1 MRRSTYVPLA
11 FAVIL
16 IVPLSSLT
24 GGEDGF
30 KLLFNG
36 KDFAGWQPKGKKD
49 SLEGKT
55 EAFKG
60 RFKIDKGAIVIDY
73 TMKGDAYIETAK
85 EFGKDVT
92 IKFDFKPGEGCNN
105 DFFLRG
111 SKFDITPKVKGVK
124 DGEWN
129 TLEIIVTGDKIEH
142 KINGES
148 ARKGTTT
155 PAKPKDEKNEKAA
168 AKYKE
173 DLARSKSS
181 TFMIRAE
188 FGIIEIKNLRVKE

>member
-1 MRRSTYVPLA
+1 MRLCSVVFFLLGLGLLLPTSL
-11 FAVIL
+11 
-16 IVPLSSLT
+16 LSA
-24 GGEDGF
+24 GEFKLEPGF

-36 KDFAGWQPKGKKD
+36 KDFDGWQTAKSKKPE
-49 SLEGKT
+49 SLDDKT

-60 RFKIDKGAIVIDY
+60 RFKVEKGSIVIDY
-73 TMKGDAYIETAK
+73 TVKGDSYIETK
-85 EFGKDVT
+85 QEFGKDVH
-92 IKFDFKPGEGCNN
+92 IKLDFKPGAGCNN

-129 TLEIIVTGDKIEH
+129 TLDIIVTGDKIEH

-148 ARKGTTT
+148 ARKGDV
-155 PAKPKDEKNEKAA
+155 KG
-168 AKYKE
+168 
-173 DLARSKSS
+173 KSS

-188 FGIIEIKNLRVKE
+188 FGVIEIKNIRAKE

>member
-1 MRRSTYVPLA
+1 MRNLIYALILFGLALLCPVPTM
-11 FAVIL
+11 
-16 IVPLSSLT
+16 S
-24 GGEDGF
+24 GGEF
-30 KLLFNG
+30 KLEQGFTLIFNG
-36 KDFAGWQPKGKKD
+36 KNFDGWKEAKSKAKEPLD
-49 SLEGKT
+49 GKT

-60 RFKIDKGAIVIDY
+60 RFKIEKGSIVIDY
-73 TMKGDAYIETAK
+73 KIKGDSYIETAK

-92 IKFDFKPGEGCNN
+92 IRFDFKPGEGCNN

-148 ARKGTTT
+148 ARKS
-155 PAKPKDEKNEKAA
+155 DLKA
-168 AKYKE
+168 
-173 DLARSKSS
+173 KSS
-181 TFMIRAE
+181 PFMIRAE
-188 FGIIEIKNLRVKE
+188 FGVIEIKNIRVKE